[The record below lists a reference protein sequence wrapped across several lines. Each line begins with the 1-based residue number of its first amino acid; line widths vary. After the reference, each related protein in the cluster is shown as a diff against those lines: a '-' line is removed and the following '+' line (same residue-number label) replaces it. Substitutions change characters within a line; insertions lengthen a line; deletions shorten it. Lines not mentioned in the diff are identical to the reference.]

1 VKRLVGRD
9 RRGEG
14 IASCGLAPRLA
25 KRRRPDPYFSS
36 RFEGVLAGV
45 GSMPCL
51 KSARVG
57 LGPRLA
63 GEIGEAGGESVCVD
77 WSDSWRARGLR
88 GVGRSEG
95 AFFSV
100 GLVADTI

>member
-1 VKRLVGRD
+1 MKRFVGRD
-9 RRGEG
+9 LRGEG

-25 KRRRPDPYFSS
+25 KRRRPDPYFTS
-36 RFEGVLAGV
+36 RFDGVLAGV
-45 GSMPCL
+45 GSIPCL

-63 GEIGEAGGESVCVD
+63 GEIGEAGGDSVCVD

-88 GVGRSEG
+88 GVGRREG
-95 AFFSV
+95 AFFNV
-100 GLVADTI
+100 CLVAETI